1 MKYLDALLE
10 WHTTSALMRPA
21 RALSIAYGYVFRGE
35 KVTTPMKWS
44 DI

>member
-1 MKYLDALLE
+1 MFIYEALKKFE
-10 WHTTSALMRPA
+10 WWVNRPA
-21 RALSIAYGYVFRGE
+21 RALIIAYGYVLRGE